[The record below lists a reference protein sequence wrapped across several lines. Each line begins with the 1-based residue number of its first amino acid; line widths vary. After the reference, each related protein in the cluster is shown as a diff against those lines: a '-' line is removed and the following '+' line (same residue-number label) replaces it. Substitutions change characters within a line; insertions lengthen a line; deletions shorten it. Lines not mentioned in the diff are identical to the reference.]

1 MHLKKKMLFSFT
13 LIFMLLLA
21 ACGSEDTA
29 GENGSSSGG
38 DGTGGESTGE
48 ETYDWRF
55 VTEEW
60 PGQVQYVYAERFAEK
75 LYEKSDGRINIDVF
89 EFGGLGSEVD
99 QVEMLRTGGVELAI
113 ISPGFTGT
121 LVPEG
126 NLFALQFLFTD
137 DLRLNQDILN
147 TSEAINVHLAEKYEA
162 LDIKPLAFWHEGA
175 MQWTGS
181 RELREPDDFHNFKM
195 RTQESPFIL
204 RSYEAYGADPTPL
217 SWGDLY
223 QGLDT
228 GLVDG
233 QENPIFFIEDAGF
246 HEVQDHMT
254 LSNHNIYVTMTTV
267 NPDFFNGLPSDIQEM
282 ILETVEEMREVGY
295 EIQQEQ
301 NEALLSAIENDTDNP
316 TTIIELT
323 EEERN
328 AFREKAMPVRDFFI
342 DEVGEDGQ
350 LILEMLIAEIEEAQ
364 K

>member
-1 MHLKKKMLFSFT
+1 MFFKKKSALLSVALGSMLALS
-13 LIFMLLLA
+13 
-21 ACGSEDTA
+21 ACGSDETA
-29 GENGSSSGG
+29 GGSDGVDSDPGADAGG
-38 DGTGGESTGE
+38 

-75 LYEKSDGRINIDVF
+75 LHEKSDGRINIDVF

-99 QVEMLRTGGVELAI
+99 QVEMLQTGGVELAI

-121 LVPEG
+121 LVPEA
-126 NLFALQFLFTD
+126 NVFALQFLFTD

-147 TSEAINVHLAEKYEA
+147 SSEAINTHLAAKYEEQNI
-162 LDIKPLAFWHEGA
+162 LPLSFWHEGA

-181 RELREPDDFHNFKM
+181 NELRSPEDFNGFKM

-217 SWGDLY
+217 SWGELY
-223 QGLDT
+223 TGLDT

-233 QENPIFFIEDAGF
+233 QENPIFFIEDANF

-267 NPDFFNGLPSDIQEM
+267 NPDFFNGLPGDIQDM
-282 ILETVEEMREVGY
+282 ILETVEEMRDVAY
-295 EIQQEQ
+295 EIQEEQ
-301 NEALLSAIENDTDNP
+301 NEALLASIENDTDNP

-323 EEERN
+323 EDERN
-328 AFREKAMPVRDFFI
+328 AFRERAMPVRDFFV
-342 DEVGEDGQ
+342 DEVGADGQ
-350 LILEMLIAEIEEAQ
+350 MILEMLQAEIEEAQ
-364 K
+364 N